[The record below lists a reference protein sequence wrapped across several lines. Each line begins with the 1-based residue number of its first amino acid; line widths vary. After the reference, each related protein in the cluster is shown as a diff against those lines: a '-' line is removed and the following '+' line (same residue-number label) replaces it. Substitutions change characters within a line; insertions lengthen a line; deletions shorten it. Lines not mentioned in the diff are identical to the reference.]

1 MIDSLLIYFFLQ
13 VENVKLFCFLVC
25 RTSSGSHPV
34 QNMSIIKESVLKWLL
49 ITIEEIDD
57 LCLFFF
63 LDVIFLMTLL
73 NPKLNKYL
81 ARDMILLW
89 SLL

>member
-1 MIDSLLIYFFLQ
+1 
-13 VENVKLFCFLVC
+13 
-25 RTSSGSHPV
+25 
-34 QNMSIIKESVLKWLL
+34 MSIIKESVLKWLL